1 MNRVA
6 QKGFTIV
13 ELLIVIV
20 VIGVLAA
27 IVIVSYNGITNSA
40 NDSAVESD
48 LATIA
53 KKLEVYKAT
62 TGLYPA
68 NSTQLDAADFKVA
81 QGSYM
86 PDRNN
91 MYYCRTND
99 FMGYAIGV
107 QSRSGA
113 NYYLVNGSVNSVG
126 GVSGANTCTQLDPA
140 ASTWASTGMSD
151 TNVWAAWTQ

>member
-1 MNRVA
+1 MKRLM

-86 PDRNN
+86 KDRNN
-91 MYYCRTND
+91 MYYCRTDD
-99 FMGYAIGV
+99 FTGYAIGV
-107 QSRSGA
+107 QSITGT
-113 NYYLVNGSVNSVG
+113 NYYLVNGSVTVVG
-126 GVSGANTCTQLDPA
+126 GVNGADTCLQLSPA
-140 ASTWASTGMSD
+140 ASTWASTGMSS
-151 TNVWAAWTQ
+151 TNVWQAWTQ